1 MRAGFIRAP
10 AATGMSD
17 VEAELRGQFE
27 AAFSGASYPVESA
40 TDLLPA
46 LPDGPMTTFEA
57 GDLRLTAMQ
66 LGTEFGDE
74 AEFPYES
81 VDPLVDDLIAVLRAD
96 GRLE

>member
-1 MRAGFIRAP
+1 
-10 AATGMSD
+10 MSD

-27 AAFSGASYPVESA
+27 EAFADASYPVESA

-57 GDLRLTAMQ
+57 EDLRMTAME
-66 LGTEFGDE
+66 LGTEFGDA

-96 GRLE
+96 GRID